1 MAKKTTK
8 KETKEKE
15 KIDFNPFIKTTMYEM
30 IQKKI
35 PYIKEVCEEYEGIE
49 PMPAD
54 KWKLFD
60 SLCVEIGIC
69 CAKQDCKLDLRKE
82 PFTRGKYGITQKV
95 REMDRKRFIL
105 GFIGRMNGEVE
116 NDSYC
121 CYMIYLHMNIMCS
134 ETSK

>member
-15 KIDFNPFIKTTMYEM
+15 KIDFDPFIKTTMYEM

-35 PYIKEVCEEYEGIE
+35 PHIKEVCEEYEVE

-54 KWKLFD
+54 KWKMFD
-60 SLCVEIGIC
+60 SMCVEIGIC

-82 PFTRGKYGITQKV
+82 PLSRGKYGITQKV
-95 REMDRKRFIL
+95 REKERKKYIL
-105 GFIGRMNGEVE
+105 EFIGKMNGDAE

>member
-1 MAKKTTK
+1 MAKKTTTKKESK
-8 KETKEKE
+8 KET
-15 KIDFNPFIKTTMYEM
+15 IDFNPFIKTTMYEM
-30 IQKKI
+30 MNKKI

-60 SLCVEIGIC
+60 SMCVEIGIS
-69 CAKQDCKLDLRKE
+69 CAKSECSLKLRTE
-82 PFTRGKYGITQKV
+82 PYTRGKYGITQKV

-105 GFIGRMNGEVE
+105 DFINRMDGEPE
-116 NDSYC
+116 NDFYC
-121 CYMIYLHMNIMCS
+121 CYMIYLHMNIMCN